1 MILPFNRLNI
11 SRKDFVLEIG
21 SGHQPSYRADV
32 LCDKYL
38 TNEERGGSLKKD
50 RPIFLADCHNLPF
63 KDKIFDYV
71 ISCQVLEHV
80 KDPLRCCEELS
91 RVGKKGYIETPTL
104 FWEKLHPSRKY
115 HRWFILLIDN
125 TLVFYSKDK
134 YEQNSVFGKLFEI
147 MYSNS
152 LEYHLFFQSYKK
164 LFEIRYEWYEKI
176 NCAVNPK
183 DDYFLSFF
191 SKSWGIEEYK
201 RFYLERS
208 FSKQIIDLTGNLL
221 LTAIL
226 FSLRKPGMTVGNFL
240 KKYRRKKRKIG
251 MENILACPQC
261 KGDVKILPDEVRC
274 LKCGAIFFY
283 RDGIPDM
290 DPENYVA

>member
-21 SGHQPSYRADV
+21 SGHQPSYRSDV

-38 TNEERGGSLKKD
+38 TNEERGGSLIKD
-50 RPIFLADCHNLPF
+50 RPIFIADCHNLPF

-115 HRWFILLIDN
+115 HRWCILLIDD

-134 YEQNSVFGKLFEI
+134 CEQDSVFGKLFEI

-164 LFEIRYEWYEKI
+164 FFEIKYEWYGKI
-176 NCAVNPK
+176 NCAVNHN
-183 DDYFLSFF
+183 DDYFQSFF
-191 SKSWGIEEYK
+191 LKSWGTKEYK
-201 RFYLERS
+201 RFYSERS
-208 FSKQIIDLTGNLL
+208 FSKQVVDLIGNLL
-221 LTAIL
+221 LTTLL
-226 FSLRKPGMTVGNFL
+226 FSLRKPSIVIGNIL
-240 KKYRRKKRKIG
+240 KEYRRKKLKID

-261 KGDVKILPDEVRC
+261 KGDVRILPGEIRC

-283 RDGIPDM
+283 SDGIPDM